1 MKDFNAR
8 ELITR
13 GKKGYTFDEVA
24 VLYNLSP
31 EALKAKMDKA
41 FLSSAVNSMMR
52 QFDQNSKRKLRQHV
66 NEDTCNLEISS
77 VSEVSEL
84 HEDTHC
90 DCNEIVTVEY
100 SKCEQS
106 ESIESVKNDIELLH
120 SSIFENEVLLKR
132 LVKERK
138 EKTDAMHAIKI
149 ELGEFKSRLQ
159 LLSSDFEELVAKRES
174 IQESI
179 SQVNSDNS
187 FLWEELQAAELK
199 LQELM
204 TVTIFVYSNGTIEA
218 ENFQE
223 FEKYHVDADLNSYKS
238 DKFENLT
245 VKQIRQLDFLQRIT
259 RVLNKD
265 NRAFEIIFDSSEL
278 ENAWS
283 IMQN

>member
-8 ELITR
+8 EFITM
-13 GKKGYTFDEVA
+13 GKKGCTFDEVA
-24 VLYNLSP
+24 VSYKLSP
-31 EALKAKMDKA
+31 EALKAKMNKA
-41 FLSSAVNSMMR
+41 FLSSTVNSMMR

-66 NEDTCNLEISS
+66 NQNACNPRAHS
-77 VSEVSEL
+77 VLEVSEK
-84 HEDTHC
+84 HDDTPCNC
-90 DCNEIVTVEY
+90 DETVAVEY
-100 SKCEQS
+100 SECGQS
-106 ESIESVKNDIELLH
+106 ESIESVQSDIEFLH
-120 SSIFENEVLLKR
+120 SALFENEVLLKR
-132 LVKERK
+132 LSEDKAK
-138 EKTDAMHAIKI
+138 KTEGMLAIQI
-149 ELGEFKSRLQ
+149 ELGEVKNRLQ
-159 LLSSDFEELVAKRES
+159 LLASDFENLVAKRES

-179 SQVNSDNS
+179 AQVNADNS

-199 LQELM
+199 LQDLM
-204 TVTIFVYSNGTIEA
+204 TVTIFVYSDGTIEA

-238 DKFENLT
+238 NQFEDLT

-278 ENAWS
+278 EDAWN

>member
-1 MKDFNAR
+1 
-8 ELITR
+8 
-13 GKKGYTFDEVA
+13 
-24 VLYNLSP
+24 
-31 EALKAKMDKA
+31 
-41 FLSSAVNSMMR
+41 
-52 QFDQNSKRKLRQHV
+52 
-66 NEDTCNLEISS
+66 
-77 VSEVSEL
+77 
-84 HEDTHC
+84 
-90 DCNEIVTVEY
+90 
-100 SKCEQS
+100 
-106 ESIESVKNDIELLH
+106 
-120 SSIFENEVLLKR
+120 
-132 LVKERK
+132 
-138 EKTDAMHAIKI
+138 MHAIKI

-238 DKFENLT
+238 NQFEDLT

-278 ENAWS
+278 EDAWS